1 MVRGKGSVLRASL
14 AEDVTPEYVRNVWS
28 KVTDMSNA
36 THVDT
41 ITEATGGLMDI
52 LNALESGADQSNN
65 ANGKSYSDTFKFDGK
80 DLILYA
86 LGGKITNSIL
96 FIIYCFANISTGNT
110 GSVLFGRIRI
120 HSAFLRLI
128 LVS

>member
-1 MVRGKGSVLRASL
+1 MVRGKGTVLRTSL

-36 THVDT
+36 THLDT

-52 LNALESGADQSNN
+52 LNAFDDTNNNNDNSN
-65 ANGKSYSDTFKFDGK
+65 GQSYSDTFKYDGK

-86 LGGKITNSIL
+86 LGGKSWN
-96 FIIYCFANISTGNT
+96 
-110 GSVLFGRIRI
+110 
-120 HSAFLRLI
+120 
-128 LVS
+128 

>member
-1 MVRGKGSVLRASL
+1 MVRGKGSVLRTSL

-41 ITEATGGLMDI
+41 ITEATGGLMDV
-52 LNALESGADQSNN
+52 LNALESGADQNN
-65 ANGKSYSDTFKFDGK
+65 NGNDKSYSDTFKFSGK

-86 LGGKITNSIL
+86 LGGKATNSIIL
-96 FIIYCFANISTGNT
+96 MLLLEIFDKDQHY
-110 GSVLFGRIRI
+110 SV
-120 HSAFLRLI
+120 
-128 LVS
+128 